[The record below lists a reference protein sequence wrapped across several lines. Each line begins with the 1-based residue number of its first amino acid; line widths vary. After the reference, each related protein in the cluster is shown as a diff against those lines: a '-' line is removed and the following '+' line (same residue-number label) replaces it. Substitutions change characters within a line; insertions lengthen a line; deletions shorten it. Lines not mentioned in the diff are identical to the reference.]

1 MMRKPAFKA
10 QVDTFTANAEVVD
23 QLEVVS
29 KHGVSAFLGSEPQ
42 PLTSPASASDVK
54 AHAARAKVDFKFKL
68 EYKSTDLKD
77 PEMIKSAREMMAQ
90 AEPAFQVE
98 MQRMMEQPEMR
109 KVVEASRSFVRWQI

>member
-1 MMRKPAFKA
+1 KVQCRILRLWS
-10 QVDTFTANAEVVD
+10 TALQSLVN
-23 QLEVVS
+23 
-29 KHGVSAFLGSEPQ
+29 
-42 PLTSPASASDVK
+42 
-54 AHAARAKVDFKFKL
+54 AARDPSRLADAVA
-68 EYKSTDLKD
+68 DLKD